1 MAKDLANIRIYGDES
16 SAVSVAPEG
25 TAVPTTLG
33 ALAAE
38 YAEVGWISE
47 DGTEITREASTN
59 EFTGWQGGTIVRVK
73 PTGVKNTV
81 KFQCL
86 EETALTLGLYYPGS
100 TGVTAGGVS
109 TLTVTGGAATDVRAW
124 VLDFYDGDVHKRYA
138 IERGEVTGQGSI
150 AHKSTEMT
158 VYEFTLTIY
167 GEFLVITDN
176 PAVTYA

>member
-1 MAKDLANIRIYGDES
+1 MAKDLANIRIYGDEA
-16 SAVSVAPEG
+16 SAISVAPEG

-33 ALAAE
+33 ALASAYKE
-38 YAEVGWISE
+38 LGWISE

-59 EFTGWQGGTIVRVK
+59 EFSAWQGGTIVRVK
-73 PTGVKNTV
+73 PTGVKNTL

-100 TGVTAGGVS
+100 TGATTSGVS
-109 TLTVTGGAATDVRAW
+109 TLSVSGGAATDVRAW
-124 VLDFYDGDVHKRYA
+124 VADFHDGDVHKRYA

-150 AHKSTEMT
+150 VHKSTEMT

-167 GEFLVITDN
+167 GDFLIITDN
-176 PAVTYA
+176 PAVSYV